1 MSRVLGQQ
9 FIVENVTEAG
19 GTIGSTRAMRAKPD
33 GYTIMMG
40 HTGTHVFSVSFYPT
54 LPYKPDVDF
63 EPIGAVFEMPFLIV
77 ARKDLP
83 PRDLHEFI
91 AYAKGN
97 AEKLNVGHAGVG
109 SLLFTFWLASTL
121 SVA

>member
-1 MSRVLGQQ
+1 LHGL
-9 FIVENVTEAG
+9 VT
-19 GTIGSTRAMRAKPD
+19 
-33 GYTIMMG
+33 
-40 HTGTHVFSVSFYPT
+40 T

-77 ARKDLP
+77 AMKDLP

-91 AYAKGN
+91 AYAEGN

-109 SLLFTFWLASTL
+109 CGTPFGANKAYQGKARNSSRPASNVDQRHHSGQDKARSAATRRADEERNCSLGADH
-121 SVA
+121 